1 MSAEIAIRP
10 ATAADL
16 GFLEE
21 MLFEAFF
28 WDPAAA
34 RPAFDEFRDDP
45 EFRKLLSAWGRRGD
59 CAVIAGDAEAPL
71 GAAWYRL
78 WTPQI
83 HSYGFVD
90 ERTPELAIGVG
101 PAQRSRGIGRALL
114 HALVRAARD
123 DGFTALSLSV
133 SPQNFARKLYESEGF
148 HKVGESG
155 TSWTLL
161 KTLAPK

>member
-1 MSAEIAIRP
+1 MTAKVAIRP

-28 WDPAAA
+28 WDPAAP
-34 RPAFDEFRDDP
+34 RPAFSEFRGDP

-59 CAVIAGDAEAPL
+59 RAVIAGDGDALL

-78 WTPQI
+78 WTPQV

-90 ERTPELAIGVG
+90 EQTPELAIGVG
-101 PAQRSRGIGRALL
+101 PAHRSRGIGRALV

-123 DGFTALSLSV
+123 DGFAALSLSV
-133 SPQNFARKLYESEGF
+133 SPRNFAHKLYESEGF
-148 HKVGESG
+148 RKVGESG
-155 TSWTLL
+155 TSWTMVRTVGR
-161 KTLAPK
+161 K